1 MPLGDGHGRDHTG
14 TKAGHAELSGDV
26 VAALHVGP
34 ADVGTVGSAPAS
46 ASLKAGLRYAAS
58 GFVTCS
64 NRGGAGTAAGSPLLQ
79 PLELFAGGAGEGDEL
94 GCRSNQI
101 WLRQFTVV
109 GKGQMLSLIHI

>member
-14 TKAGHAELSGDV
+14 TKAGHADLSGDV

-34 ADVGTVGSAPAS
+34 AVVGTVGSAQAS
-46 ASLKAGLRYAAS
+46 ALLKAGVRYAAS

-94 GCRSNQI
+94 GGRSNQI
-101 WLRQFTVV
+101 RFR
-109 GKGQMLSLIHI
+109 